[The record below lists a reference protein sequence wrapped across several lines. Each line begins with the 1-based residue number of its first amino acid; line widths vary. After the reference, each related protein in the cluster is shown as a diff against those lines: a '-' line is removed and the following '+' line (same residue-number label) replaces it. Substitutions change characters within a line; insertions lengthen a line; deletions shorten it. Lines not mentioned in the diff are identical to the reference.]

1 MQTLQELAEYIRK
14 TLPQAS
20 TIANLSANEQAGV
33 VEFAWQSRHFVVR
46 TTLEVMEKKDK
57 NLYITGA
64 SMLMQ
69 AAFMTRNGNQ
79 KVIEGIVNTLQQV
92 EDTVKRDQM
101 RGLSLL
107 QSAKQSVARL
117 AGKSLKPAR

>member
-1 MQTLQELAEYIRK
+1 MRTLQELAEYIRK

-46 TTLEVMEKKDK
+46 TSLEVMEKKDK

-69 AAFMTRNGNQ
+69 AAFMTRNANQ

-92 EDTVKRDQM
+92 EDTVKRDQP

-107 QSAKQSVARL
+107 QAAKQSVARL
-117 AGKSLKPAR
+117 AGKSLKASR

>member
-14 TLPQAS
+14 TLPQS
-20 TIANLSANEQAGV
+20 SSIANLSTNEQAGV
-33 VEFAWQSRHFVVR
+33 VEFSWQSRNFVVR
-46 TTLEVMEKKDK
+46 PSLEVMEMKSK

-69 AAFMTRNGNQ
+69 AAFMTRNANQ

-92 EDTVKRDQM
+92 EDTVKRDRE

-107 QSAKQSVARL
+107 QSAKQTVARL
-117 AGKSLKPAR
+117 AGKPMKAAR

>member
-20 TIANLSANEQAGV
+20 TIANLTANDQAGV
-33 VEFAWQSRHFVVR
+33 VEFGWQSRHFVVR
-46 TTLEVMEKKDK
+46 TNLEVMEKKDK

-69 AAFMTRNGNQ
+69 AAFMTRNANQ

-92 EDTVKRDQM
+92 EDTVKRDQP

-117 AGKSLKPAR
+117 AGKSLRPAR

>member
-20 TIANLSANEQAGV
+20 TIANLTANDQAGV
-33 VEFAWQSRHFVVR
+33 VEFGWQSRHFVVR
-46 TTLEVMEKKDK
+46 TSLEVMEKKDK

-69 AAFMTRNGNQ
+69 AAFMTRNANQ

-92 EDTVKRDQM
+92 EDTVKRDQP